1 MSEISRDLYLDLM
14 KQVLTRA
21 AFPDRYRR
29 FARSRLRRNWFAW
42 ALYPLI
48 ESCLEPFQLALC
60 STKFDPKLRAEG
72 IDWPPDA
79 ETMIGV
85 KRLDNLDACVRSV
98 LERGVPGDFIETGV
112 WRGGACIFMRAA
124 LKAYG
129 DAGRTVWVA
138 DSFAGLPAPD
148 GRYQQDR
155 GSRLHQSSDILAVS
169 LEQVQEN
176 FRRYGLLDD
185 QVRFLKGWF
194 KDTLPSAPIERL
206 AIARLDGDMYSST
219 MDALSALYPRLS
231 PGGFLIVD
239 DYGAVGACKQ
249 AVDDYRREN
258 QISETIQAIDWAGI
272 FWQK

>member
-1 MSEISRDLYLDLM
+1 M

-42 ALYPLI
+42 FLYPLI

-72 IDWPPDA
+72 VDWPADA

-85 KRLDNLDACVRSV
+85 RRLDNLDTCVRSV

-129 DAGRTVWVA
+129 DATRTVWVA

-148 GRYQQDR
+148 GRYHQDQ
-155 GSRLHQSSDILAVS
+155 GNTLHENSDILAVS

-194 KDTLPSAPIERL
+194 KDTLPSAPIERI

-219 MDALSALYPRLS
+219 MDALGALYPRLS
-231 PGGFLIVD
+231 SGGFLIVD
-239 DYGAVGACKQ
+239 DYGALGECKQ

-258 QISETIQAIDWAGI
+258 QISATIQAIDWSGI